1 MDFQA
6 LATLLFDPSKILT
19 HLPYALLVISM
30 MMNDMGWLRAI
41 AIVAGLIRIVN
52 RAFFEIDHVV
62 VFWEIAFVAVNVI
75 QLLIL
80 WYYQKRHRFSDEETR
95 LVEAMPAD
103 VDRRTVRR
111 LLRLAQQGTSEAGA
125 QLTTA
130 GMRPERLYFLTDGVA
145 QVERDGRIVAVC
157 GPRDFIGEMSFI
169 SGEPANATVVA
180 AKPLR
185 FYTFDQARLRRAVES
200 DADIR
205 RALEAC
211 FNRNLSGKLARTGAG
226 AGAE

>member
-75 QLLIL
+75 QLLVL
-80 WYYQKRHRFSDEETR
+80 WY
-95 LVEAMPAD
+95 
-103 VDRRTVRR
+103 
-111 LLRLAQQGTSEAGA
+111 
-125 QLTTA
+125 
-130 GMRPERLYFLTDGVA
+130 
-145 QVERDGRIVAVC
+145 
-157 GPRDFIGEMSFI
+157 
-169 SGEPANATVVA
+169 
-180 AKPLR
+180 
-185 FYTFDQARLRRAVES
+185 
-200 DADIR
+200 
-205 RALEAC
+205 
-211 FNRNLSGKLARTGAG
+211 
-226 AGAE
+226 